1 MTKIAF
7 GADNFGYPLKETVK
21 AHLVGLGH
29 EVVDY
34 GVFDTAPADYPDV
47 AVVVARDV
55 AAGVMPQAILV
66 CGTGI
71 GMAITAN
78 KVRGVRAASV
88 NDPYSAERARK
99 SNNAQVLCL
108 GALVV
113 GPRVATM
120 LVDIWLAAE
129 FQGGS
134 SARKVAKISALDE
147 GRSIRSAG
155 DDPQA

>member
-1 MTKIAF
+1 MKVAV
-7 GADNFGYPLKETVK
+7 GADDLGYPLKEIVK
-21 AHLVGLGH
+21 RHLLEAGH

-34 GVFDTAPADYPDV
+34 GVEEATPIDYPDV
-47 AVVVARDV
+47 AIAVARDV
-55 AAGVMPQAILV
+55 AAGTIERAVLV

-88 NDPYSAERARK
+88 ADPYSAERAAK
-99 SNNAQVLCL
+99 SNDARVLCL

-113 GPRVATM
+113 GPSVATM

-129 FQGGS
+129 FQGGR
-134 SARKVAKISALDE
+134 SARKVAKIAAIEAES
-147 GRSIRSAG
+147 
-155 DDPQA
+155 